1 MANTGLQSTQAPY
14 SAGHNGPEG
23 TAIGISA
30 ADKVGFY
37 GTTPVVRPILGT
49 AAVATATK
57 ADADSNDTTWA
68 AMTTSTP
75 WGFASQADAQ
85 GVLQVI
91 INLQVRLADLEA
103 KLKTIGIVS

>member
-1 MANTGLQSTQAPY
+1 MTALTVEYESVTSGLPDGAQVGK
-14 SAGHNGPEG
+14 SATE
-23 TAIGISA
+23 
-30 ADKVGFY
+30 KVGFW
-37 GTTPVVRPILGT
+37 GATPVVRPTILGT

-68 AMTTSTP
+68 AITNTSP
-75 WGFASQADAQ
+75 YGFASAADGI

-103 KLKTIGIVS
+103 KLKTTGIVA

>member
-1 MANTGLQSTQAPY
+1 MTALTVEYENVTSGLPDGANVGK
-14 SAGHNGPEG
+14 SATE
-23 TAIGISA
+23 
-30 ADKVGFY
+30 KVGFW
-37 GTTPVVRPILGT
+37 GKAPVVQPTILGT

-68 AMTTSTP
+68 AITNSSP
-75 WGFASQADAQ
+75 YGFASAADGI

-103 KLKTIGIVS
+103 KLKTTGIVA

>member
-1 MANTGLQSTQAPY
+1 MTALTVEYESVTANLPDGAVV
-14 SAGHNGPEG
+14 GK
-23 TAIGISA
+23 TAASQ
-30 ADKVGFY
+30 VGFW
-37 GTTPVVRPILGT
+37 GKAPVVQQTILGT

-75 WGFASQADAQ
+75 WGFANQADAQ
-85 GVLQVI
+85 GALQVI

-103 KLKTIGIVS
+103 KLKASGIVA

>member
-1 MANTGLQSTQAPY
+1 MTALTVEYESVTSGLPDGAQVGK
-14 SAGHNGPEG
+14 SATE
-23 TAIGISA
+23 
-30 ADKVGFY
+30 KVGFW
-37 GTTPVVRPILGT
+37 GKAPVVQQTILGT

-68 AMTTSTP
+68 AITNSSP
-75 WGFASQADAQ
+75 YGFASASDGI

-103 KLKTIGIVS
+103 KLKASGIVA

>member
-1 MANTGLQSTQAPY
+1 MTGLATEYESV
-14 SAGHNGPEG
+14 
-23 TAIGISA
+23 TANLPDGAVVGKTPTS
-30 ADKVGFY
+30 KVGFW
-37 GTTPVVRPILGT
+37 GKAPVVQQTILGT

-68 AMTTSTP
+68 AMTNSTP
-75 WGFASQADAQ
+75 WGFANQADAQ

-103 KLKTIGIVS
+103 KLKTIGIVA